1 MRPYERL
8 KRDEVAARNP
18 VAAAPAAK
26 PLTGR
31 TVLFALLGFFGVVIA
46 VNGVMM
52 ALAIGTMPGLENET
66 PYRAGIGYNAE
77 IGAARAQATLR
88 WKVASH
94 VDRDADGRAA
104 VTVEARDSEGAPV
117 PGLGVMVRLVRPT
130 DKRADRT
137 VWLGERE
144 TGIYLGT
151 AADVAPGVW
160 EIELEAERG
169 SQRVFRSKNR
179 VTLQ

>member
-1 MRPYERL
+1 
-8 KRDEVAARNP
+8 
-18 VAAAPAAK
+18 
-26 PLTGR
+26 
-31 TVLFALLGFFGVVIA
+31 
-46 VNGVMM
+46 MM

-77 IGAARAQATLR
+77 IDAARTQAALH

-94 VDRDADGRAA
+94 VDRAADGRAS

-117 PGLGVMVRLVRPT
+117 PGLAVMVRLVRPT

-137 VWLGERE
+137 VSLRERE
-144 TGIYLGT
+144 TGVYLGA

-160 EIELEAERG
+160 DIELEAERG
-169 SQRVFRSKNR
+169 SQRMFRSKNR
-179 VTLQ
+179 VTLP